1 MAVHWR
7 YCASESSMAWLTE
20 PLQYAFFVRGLL
32 VGALLGVTCGALGC
46 FVVLRGMAFI
56 GDAMAHSVL
65 PGVVIAYLL
74 GVNIIAGAFVA
85 GLLAA
90 ILISAISRT
99 EQVHEDT
106 AIGIVF
112 TGAFALAIVLISR
125 TQGYVRDLTHFLFGN
140 ILGVAPSDLIIA
152 LLVTVIVLAA
162 IFLWYREL
170 LISSFDRT
178 HAQVIGLRLPWLHMG
193 LMALLALTIVSGI
206 QAVGVVLIAALLVTP
221 AATARL
227 LTDRLN
233 VMIVLA
239 ALLGSGATLIGL
251 YASYYVRVA
260 SGGAVVLTSTL
271 CFLLVLIFAPGKG
284 VLARRSRQATNR
296 HFSSGVETRG

>member
-1 MAVHWR
+1 MLT
-7 YCASESSMAWLTE
+7 WLIE
-20 PLQYAFFVRGLL
+20 PLQYAFFLRALL

-74 GVNIIAGAFVA
+74 GVNIIAGAFVT

-90 ILISAISRT
+90 ILISAISHT
-99 EQVHEDT
+99 EQVREDT

-140 ILGVAPSDLIIA
+140 ILGVAPGDVIIA
-152 LLVTVIVLAA
+152 AFVTLIVLAGL
-162 IFLWYREL
+162 FLWYREL
-170 LISSFDRT
+170 MISSFDRT
-178 HAQVIGLRLPWLHMG
+178 HAQVIGLQLNWLHMG

-206 QAVGVVLIAALLVTP
+206 QAVGVVLIASLLVTP

-227 LTDRLN
+227 LTDRLKG
-233 VMIVLA
+233 MIVLA
-239 ALLGSGATLIGL
+239 ALLGSGAALIGL

-271 CFLLVLIFAPGKG
+271 GFLLVLIFAPRKG
-284 VLARRSRQATNR
+284 ILARRVNQSQ
-296 HFSSGVETRG
+296 SS

>member
-1 MAVHWR
+1 MT
-7 YCASESSMAWLTE
+7 WLIE
-20 PLQYAFFVRGLL
+20 PLQYAFFMRALL
-32 VGALLGVTCGALGC
+32 VGALLGVTCGAIGC

-74 GVNIIAGAFVA
+74 DVNIIAGAFVT

-99 EQVHEDT
+99 EQVREDT

-140 ILGVAPSDLIIA
+140 ILGVAPND
-152 LLVTVIVLAA
+152 VFVAA
-162 IFLWYREL
+162 IVTLVVLLCLSAWYREL
-170 LISSFDRT
+170 MISSFDRT
-178 HAQVIGLRLPWLHMG
+178 HAQVIGLPLNWLHLG

-206 QAVGVVLIAALLVTP
+206 QAVGVVLIASLLVTP

-227 LTDRLN
+227 LTDRLRA
-233 VMIVLA
+233 MIFIA

-251 YASYYVRVA
+251 YVSYYVQVA

-271 CFLLVLIFAPGKG
+271 FFLLALIFAPHKG
-284 VLARRSRQATNR
+284 ILARRMSQTLPA
-296 HFSSGVETRG
+296 

>member
-1 MAVHWR
+1 MT
-7 YCASESSMAWLTE
+7 WLTE
-20 PLQYAFFVRGLL
+20 PLHYAFFVRGLL
-32 VGALLGVTCGALGC
+32 VGMLLGITCGALGC

-74 GVNIIAGAFVA
+74 GVNIIAGAFVT

-90 ILISAISRT
+90 LLISAISRT

-152 LLVTVIVLAA
+152 LVVTVVVLASL
-162 IFLWYREL
+162 FLWYREL
-170 LISSFDRT
+170 MISSFDHT
-178 HAQVIGLRLPWLHMG
+178 HAQVIGLRLHWLHMG

-206 QAVGVVLIAALLVTP
+206 QAVGVVLIASLLVTP

-233 VMIVLA
+233 RMIGLA
-239 ALLGSGATLIGL
+239 ALLGSGAILVGL

-271 CFLLVLIFAPGKG
+271 IFLLVLIFAPGKG
-284 VLARRSRQATNR
+284 VLARRVSQNPL
-296 HFSSGVETRG
+296 

>member
-1 MAVHWR
+1 MLT
-7 YCASESSMAWLTE
+7 WLIE
-20 PLQYAFFVRGLL
+20 PLHYAFFVRGLL
-32 VGALLGVTCGALGC
+32 VGALLGITCGALGS

-74 GVNIIAGAFVA
+74 GVNIIAGAFVT

-140 ILGVAPSDLIIA
+140 ILGVAPGDVVIA
-152 LLVTVIVLAA
+152 GVVTLLVLAGL
-162 IFLWYREL
+162 FLWYRDL
-170 LISSFDRT
+170 MISSFDPT
-178 HAQVIGLRLPWLHMG
+178 HAQVIGIRLNWLHMG

-206 QAVGVVLIAALLVTP
+206 QAVGVVLIASLLVTP

-227 LTDRLN
+227 LTDRLK
-233 VMIVLA
+233 VMILLA
-239 ALLGSGATLIGL
+239 ALFGSGAALVGL
-251 YASYYVRVA
+251 YLSYYIRVA

-271 CFLLVLIFAPGKG
+271 CFLLVLLFAPGKG
-284 VLARRSRQATNR
+284 VLARRISQGA
-296 HFSSGVETRG
+296 

>member
-1 MAVHWR
+1 MLT
-7 YCASESSMAWLTE
+7 WLIE
-20 PLQYAFFVRGLL
+20 PLHYAFFVRGLL
-32 VGALLGVTCGALGC
+32 VGALLGITCGALGS

-74 GVNIIAGAFVA
+74 GINIIAGAFVT

-140 ILGVAPSDLIIA
+140 ILGVAPGDVVIA
-152 LLVTVIVLAA
+152 GVVTLLVLAGL
-162 IFLWYREL
+162 FLWYRDL
-170 LISSFDRT
+170 MISSFDPT
-178 HAQVIGLRLPWLHMG
+178 HAQVIGLHLNWLHMG

-206 QAVGVVLIAALLVTP
+206 QAVGVVLIASLLVTP

-227 LTDRLN
+227 LTDRLK
-233 VMIVLA
+233 VMIFLA
-239 ALLGSGATLIGL
+239 ALFGSGAALVGL
-251 YASYYVRVA
+251 YLSYYIRVA

-271 CFLLVLIFAPGKG
+271 GFLLVLLFAPGKG
-284 VLARRSRQATNR
+284 VLARRMRQAA
-296 HFSSGVETRG
+296 

>member
-1 MAVHWR
+1 MT
-7 YCASESSMAWLTE
+7 WLIE
-20 PLQYAFFVRGLL
+20 PLQYAFFLRALL
-32 VGALLGVTCGALGC
+32 VGALLGATCGALGC

-74 GVNIIAGAFVA
+74 GVNIIAGAFVT

-90 ILISAISRT
+90 ILISAISHT
-99 EQVHEDT
+99 EQVREDT

-140 ILGVAPSDLIIA
+140 ILGVAPGDVIIA
-152 LLVTVIVLAA
+152 AIVTLVVLSCM
-162 IFLWYREL
+162 FLWYREL
-170 LISSFDRT
+170 LVSSFDRT
-178 HAQVIGLRLPWLHMG
+178 HAQVIGLHLNWLHMG

-206 QAVGVVLIAALLVTP
+206 QAVGVVLIASLLVTP

-227 LTDRLN
+227 LTDRLT
-233 VMIVLA
+233 VMILLA

-251 YASYYVRVA
+251 YTSYYVQVA

-271 CFLLVLIFAPGKG
+271 VFLLALIFAPHKG
-284 VLARRSRQATNR
+284 ILARRVHQTLPS
-296 HFSSGVETRG
+296 

>member
-1 MAVHWR
+1 
-7 YCASESSMAWLTE
+7 MAWLTE
-20 PLQYAFFVRGLL
+20 PLQYGFFVRGLL

-74 GVNIIAGAFVA
+74 GVNIIAGAFVT

-90 ILISAISRT
+90 VLISAISRT

-162 IFLWYREL
+162 LFLWYREL
-170 LISSFDRT
+170 MISSFDRT
-178 HAQVIGLRLPWLHMG
+178 HAQVIGLRLSWLHMG

-206 QAVGVVLIAALLVTP
+206 QAVGVVLIASLLVTP

-233 VMIVLA
+233 RMILLA
-239 ALLGSGATLIGL
+239 ILLGSGATVIGL
-251 YASYYVRVA
+251 YASYYIRVA

-284 VLARRSRQATNR
+284 VLARRT
-296 HFSSGVETRG
+296 V

>member
-1 MAVHWR
+1 MAGHWR
-7 YCASESSMAWLTE
+7 YSVNEPIMLTWLIE
-20 PLQYAFFVRGLL
+20 PLHYAFFVRGLL
-32 VGALLGVTCGALGC
+32 VGALLGVTCGALGS

-74 GVNIIAGAFVA
+74 GVNIIAGAFVT

-90 ILISAISRT
+90 FLISAISRT

-140 ILGVAPSDLIIA
+140 ILGIAPGDVVIA
-152 LLVTVIVLAA
+152 GVVTLLVLASL
-162 IFLWYREL
+162 FLWYRDL
-170 LISSFDRT
+170 MISSFDPT
-178 HAQVIGLRLPWLHMG
+178 HAQVIGIRLHWLHMG

-206 QAVGVVLIAALLVTP
+206 QAVGVVLIASLLVTP

-227 LTDRLN
+227 LTDRLRM
-233 VMIVLA
+233 MILLA
-239 ALLGSGATLIGL
+239 ALFGSGATLVGL
-251 YASYYVRVA
+251 YLSYYIRVA

-271 CFLLVLIFAPGKG
+271 CFLLVLLFAPSKG
-284 VLARRSRQATNR
+284 VLARRITQTP
-296 HFSSGVETRG
+296 

>member
-1 MAVHWR
+1 MRA
-7 YCASESSMAWLTE
+7 
-20 PLQYAFFVRGLL
+20 LL
-32 VGALLGVTCGALGC
+32 VGALLGLTCGALGC

-74 GVNIIAGAFVA
+74 GVNIIAGAFVT

-90 ILISAISRT
+90 ILISAISHT
-99 EQVHEDT
+99 EQVREDT

-140 ILGVAPSDLIIA
+140 ILGVAPGDVIIA
-152 LLVTVIVLAA
+152 AVVTLLVLLCL
-162 IFLWYREL
+162 FLWYREL
-170 LISSFDRT
+170 MISSFDRT
-178 HAQVIGLRLPWLHMG
+178 HAQVIGLRLNWLHMG

-206 QAVGVVLIAALLVTP
+206 QAVGVVLIASLLVTP

-227 LTDRLN
+227 LTDRLKM
-233 VMIVLA
+233 MILLS

-271 CFLLVLIFAPGKG
+271 VFLFALIFAPHKG
-284 VLARRSRQATNR
+284 ILARRVSQRLP
-296 HFSSGVETRG
+296 S

>member
-1 MAVHWR
+1 MLT
-7 YCASESSMAWLTE
+7 WLIE
-20 PLQYAFFVRGLL
+20 PLHYAFFVRGLL
-32 VGALLGVTCGALGC
+32 VGALLGVTCGALGS

-74 GVNIIAGAFVA
+74 GVNIIAGAFVT

-90 ILISAISRT
+90 FLISAISRT

-140 ILGVAPSDLIIA
+140 ILGVAPGDMVIA
-152 LLVTVIVLAA
+152 GVVTLLVLAGL
-162 IFLWYREL
+162 FLWYRDL
-170 LISSFDRT
+170 MISSFDPT
-178 HAQVIGLRLPWLHMG
+178 HAQVIGIHLNWLHMG

-206 QAVGVVLIAALLVTP
+206 QAVGVVLIASLLVTP

-227 LTDRLN
+227 LTDRLK
-233 VMIVLA
+233 VMILLA
-239 ALLGSGATLIGL
+239 ALFGSGAALVGL
-251 YASYYVRVA
+251 YLSYYIRVA

-271 CFLLVLIFAPGKG
+271 CFLLVLLFAPSKG
-284 VLARRSRQATNR
+284 VLARRMSQAA
-296 HFSSGVETRG
+296 

>member
-1 MAVHWR
+1 MLT
-7 YCASESSMAWLTE
+7 WLIE
-20 PLQYAFFVRGLL
+20 PLHYAFFVRGLL
-32 VGALLGVTCGALGC
+32 VGALLGVTCGALGS

-74 GVNIIAGAFVA
+74 GINIIAGAFVT

-140 ILGVAPSDLIIA
+140 ILGVAPGDVVIA
-152 LLVTVIVLAA
+152 GVVTLLVLAGL
-162 IFLWYREL
+162 FLWYRDL
-170 LISSFDRT
+170 MISSFDPI
-178 HAQVIGLRLPWLHMG
+178 HAQVIGLHLNWLHMG

-206 QAVGVVLIAALLVTP
+206 QAVGVVLIASLLVTP

-227 LTDRLN
+227 LTDRLK
-233 VMIVLA
+233 VMIFLA
-239 ALLGSGATLIGL
+239 ALFGSGAALVGL
-251 YASYYVRVA
+251 YLSYYIRVA

-271 CFLLVLIFAPGKG
+271 CFSLVLLFAPGKG
-284 VLARRSRQATNR
+284 VLARRIRQAA
-296 HFSSGVETRG
+296 

>member
-1 MAVHWR
+1 
-7 YCASESSMAWLTE
+7 
-20 PLQYAFFVRGLL
+20 
-32 VGALLGVTCGALGC
+32 
-46 FVVLRGMAFI
+46 MAFI

-74 GVNIIAGAFVA
+74 GVNIIGGAFIT

-90 ILISAISRT
+90 VLISAISRT
-99 EQVHEDT
+99 EQVREDA

-140 ILGVAPSDLIIA
+140 ILGVAPTDVAIA
-152 LLVTVIVLAA
+152 AVVTIIVLVCLL
-162 IFLWYREL
+162 LWYREL
-170 LISSFDRT
+170 MISSFDPT
-178 HAQVIGLRLPWLHMG
+178 HAQVIGINLPWLHMG
-193 LMALLALTIVSGI
+193 LMILLALTIVSGI
-206 QAVGVVLIAALLVTP
+206 QAVGVVLIASLLVTP

-227 LTDRLN
+227 LTDRLPI
-233 VMIVLA
+233 MILLA
-239 ALLGSGATLIGL
+239 IILGSGATLIGL

-271 CFLLVLIFAPGKG
+271 IFLIALIFAPGKG
-284 VLARRSRQATNR
+284 VLARRVLQTGSA
-296 HFSSGVETRG
+296 